1 MTVPTYFRAWKQR
14 FMYQG
19 KAFKKLKNKRK
30 LHISFPLVQVLLL
43 KFNYCSPMETPPSSL
58 NLPRVHVPYPLETRK
73 KVTPSPIT
81 NTEKKENLTTNFIN
95 DANSRL
101 LNSRQLSIDSS
112 ASKNVIS
119 KSEDSVVN
127 ISTTYSSGIN
137 ATSPLTGLTLKFQ

>member
-1 MTVPTYFRAWKQR
+1 
-14 FMYQG
+14 
-19 KAFKKLKNKRK
+19 
-30 LHISFPLVQVLLL
+30 
-43 KFNYCSPMETPPSSL
+43 MENPSSSL
-58 NLPRVHVPYPLETRK
+58 NLPHVHVPYPLETRT

-81 NTEKKENLTTNFIN
+81 NTEKQENLTTNFIN

-101 LNSRQLSIDSS
+101 LNSRQLSVDSS

-119 KSEDSVVN
+119 KSEDSVN